1 MFAEG
6 DILIANFGLH
16 HGSSTVS
23 LPAQG
28 AEAGSCDGCNEQP
41 FSHAC
46 PCALYLP
53 CLPLIAGRKLVLSA
67 RSTKRCLKAL
77 PPITSRMS
85 AVCHGHSGSRRLRS
99 TLTHPTVNTTE
110 ASRPSSATPSGAS
123 SSCRRA
129 ELGPHSLGAAP
140 WARKL
145 GHYLLRCAR
154 WRHAAC
160 RLQRKQPIICHLPS
174 PSPCVS
180 AFAAQGNGT
189 MELEPGFTDKYGLQ
203 QGLWR
208 NKAADAVMRSAGIPL
223 IQSFNESVPMWRAHR
238 DNGQGYECTHPCHPS
253 LSQASLGGGGGRA
266 RGAEVL
272 GANPRV
278 AAGSAGLLCLSML
291 EAARGALLWK
301 ARHPRCAS
309 SASSLPVWLTLRP
322 PLLHSASLKQF
333 MHCLGM
339 FGKPCGV
346 SACQRTAG
354 FVPPTQTV
362 LLCPA
367 CCAHRTAPVSFAEL
381 PADFGGQVLPCTGGS
396 CVSVSGASRRR
407 H

>member
-1 MFAEG
+1 MLRCGSAAAARRPGWAAALRCWARTLPPRCAVLPAATESLGAALRHCILSSAPAFARRISQGQNFHGKALPALLENSMFAEG

-253 LSQASLGGGGGRA
+253 LSQASLGGGGGPSA
-266 RGAEVL
+266 RG
-272 GANPRV
+272 
-278 AAGSAGLLCLSML
+278 GSAWCKST
-291 EAARGALLWK
+291 
-301 ARHPRCAS
+301 RCRWQCWAP
-309 SASSLPVWLTLRP
+309 LPQ
-322 PLLHSASLKQF
+322 HA
-333 MHCLGM
+333 
-339 FGKPCGV
+339 
-346 SACQRTAG
+346 
-354 FVPPTQTV
+354 
-362 LLCPA
+362 
-367 CCAHRTAPVSFAEL
+367 
-381 PADFGGQVLPCTGGS
+381 
-396 CVSVSGASRRR
+396 
-407 H
+407 